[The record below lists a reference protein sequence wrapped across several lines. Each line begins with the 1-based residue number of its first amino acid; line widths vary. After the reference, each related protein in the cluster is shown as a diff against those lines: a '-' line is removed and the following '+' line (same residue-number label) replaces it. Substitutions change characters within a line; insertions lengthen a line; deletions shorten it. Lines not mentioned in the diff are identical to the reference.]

1 MKQLHNWVLPLL
13 FLGVLCSFSGCAE
26 KSSLPQ
32 NKSYLPYL
40 AKSDASPSPSPT
52 PSSTPQPT
60 LSPTPLPSPKP
71 TATRPANP
79 YFPIV
84 KTLIDVGPGAVGDIG
99 LNTQNNTAYV
109 RNYDRILPIRNGIP
123 DFEHS
128 FPVPYAGRGNI
139 IVDEKREKIYVLS
152 ENSSAIEDEG
162 VSIFDANEQFL
173 KFIPLEGIVVG
184 MVFEP
189 NQGLV
194 YIYGYPKLKVTGGLI
209 TGDRDG
215 ILMILEE
222 TSIIEKIDLRNVRF
236 SKSAV
241 DPSTG
246 HVYFASQYDPPVDR
260 IGTSSSYGR
269 IDVYSGTVR
278 IKTYDP
284 MFTNIHSMVY
294 QPKHQTLNV
303 YTGNYQSITPY
314 DTTIFYNSEI
324 VSQTLTLT
332 GTLHGGIKGGIV
344 YSKTNELYLV
354 NADKIG
360 IMSDEVVPRLKRI
373 IELSGRDVGFEEIIV
388 DPFSGNV
395 YLNNWYDGTLTIIHD
410 EEIIGMLRFNRDL
423 SYMALNPNNGDL
435 YLSNGHTGYIWI
447 LGFDEQTVFPKT
459 P

>member
-1 MKQLHNWVLPLL
+1 MKPLL
-13 FLGVLCSFSGCAE
+13 TLSCFVMLILCYVGCTKNGA
-26 KSSLPQ
+26 SPQ

-60 LSPTPLPSPKP
+60 LSPTPIPSPKP

-84 KTLIDVGPGAVGDIG
+84 KTLIDVGHVGDID

-109 RNYDRILPIRNGIP
+109 RNNYDTILPIRNGIP
-123 DFEHS
+123 DFDHRLS
-128 FPVPYAGRGNI
+128 VPDATGDI
-139 IVDEKREKIYVLS
+139 IVDENRGKIYVLAR
-152 ENSSAIEDEG
+152 SSSSIEYLG
-162 VSIFDANEQFL
+162 VSVFDLDEQFL
-173 KFIPLEGIVVG
+173 GFIPFGGKPTGMIV
-184 MVFEP
+184 EP
-189 NQGLV
+189 NGG
-194 YIYGYPKLKVTGGLI
+194 YIYVYGIPDPHL
-209 TGDRDG
+209 DRDEEG
-215 ILMILEE
+215 MLMILEGI
-222 TSIIEKIDLRNVRF
+222 TIIEKIDPWDVRPF
-236 SKSAV
+236 KSAV

-260 IGTSSSYGR
+260 IGTSSPYGR

-344 YSKTNELYLV
+344 YSATNELYLV

-447 LGFDEQTVFPKT
+447 LGFDEETVFPKT